1 MKKENLNA
9 YENATQGLLRKLESM
24 NLPLRERLQAK
35 NLTLLFR
42 DSFKLGR
49 VQHDTF
55 YSEIGYNYK
64 KFPYP
69 SYGFCRASSFSF
81 LAIMNNSDWKL
92 MYIDKIWTYGP
103 HFFILHAPS
112 DTIFDL
118 TFDQYAYNG
127 LDIPYDLGRPV
138 QMDYDAKNTIT
149 RFLNAAGLDF
159 MQAIKNIEKD

>member
-1 MKKENLNA
+1 MKKENLVA
-9 YENATQGLLRKLESM
+9 YENATQGLLRKLDDM
-24 NLPLRERLQAK
+24 NLSLRDRLQAK

-42 DSFKLGR
+42 DSFKLEH

-55 YSEIGYNYK
+55 YCEIGDNYK

-81 LAIMNNSDWKL
+81 LAVMNNPDWKL
-92 MYIDKIWTYGP
+92 MYIDEIWTYGP
-103 HFFILHAPS
+103 HFFIQHAP
-112 DTIFDL
+112 TKTVFDL
-118 TFDQYAYNG
+118 TFDQYAYHG

-149 RFLNAAGLDF
+149 RFLHAAGFDF
-159 MQAIKNIEKD
+159 TQAIKNIEKD